1 MSTPIRLDYA
11 SVLPYQEYASSINNV
26 LGVTNTV
33 SDVIIEDVHI
43 FHQLFVNVDD
53 PDSVSLMKDVVLGE
67 RDAAIF
73 EQAKMQDTCRTLQ
86 PR

>member
-1 MSTPIRLDYA
+1 M
-11 SVLPYQEYASSINNV
+11 
-26 LGVTNTV
+26 V
-33 SDVIIEDVHI
+33 SNERIEDAHI

>member
-1 MSTPIRLDYA
+1 M
-11 SVLPYQEYASSINNV
+11 LPYQEDASSINHF

-33 SDVIIEDVHI
+33 SNERIEDAHI

-53 PDSVSLMKDVVLGE
+53 PDSVALMKDVVLGE
-67 RDAAIF
+67 RDAEIF
-73 EQAKMQDTCRTLQ
+73 EQAKMQDICRTLQ